1 MPSPAPEPLS
11 PRPLTIWLVNPF
23 DDIPGE
29 GPRPMRSWSLARVL
43 AGRGHS
49 VTWWTATW
57 GHRRKAVRQPPRDL
71 PEEEGFAVRL
81 VAVRPYDRDV
91 SLARVASHR
100 DFARTF
106 ERLATEMIAS
116 GQMER
121 PDLILAS
128 LPPLEAPEVCLR
140 LARRLDATFV
150 PDIQGLWPEA
160 LSGLLPGPD
169 VLRRLLA
176 PLVFGGMRRRRDAI
190 VAAADAVAATSHTH
204 LDVVL
209 PAAAV
214 TASPAPAAGSTAAP
228 LLAAALPSSGVT
240 GAREPAPT
248 PRHVCYL
255 GAYVQEFATAR
266 PHIVEVPVPG
276 APATSALAAPPLACV
291 CVGSPEDGPDLDT
304 LVKAAVLLG
313 ERRTAVTIHVADM
326 GRDEARLRRAA
337 AGLRGSCRL
346 VVHGLLERRAYAE
359 LLGSCDVGLVCMRP
373 ESRVGVPQM
382 ACDYAAAGL
391 AIVSSLPGEL
401 EDLVEKHHAG
411 VRAAPDA
418 SSWAEAVAGLA
429 ADRRRLSGLRE
440 GARRLAAA
448 SFDRETTYARF
459 ADWLEAVTAGLATD
473 DA

>member
-29 GPRPMRSWSLARVL
+29 GLRPMRYWSLARVL

-57 GHRRKAVRQPPRDL
+57 SHRRKAVRQPPRDL

-91 SLARVASHR
+91 SLSRVASHR

-116 GQMER
+116 AQMER

-150 PDIQGLWPEA
+150 PDILGLWPESLA
-160 LSGLLPGPD
+160 SLLPGPD

-209 PAAAV
+209 PAAA
-214 TASPAPAAGSTAAP
+214 PAAETGAAAP
-228 LLAAALPSSGVT
+228 LPAAALLSP
-240 GAREPAPT
+240 GAAEPAPV
-248 PRHVCYL
+248 PRHVCYQ

-266 PHIVEVPVPG
+266 PHISEVPAPG
-276 APATSALAAPPLACV
+276 APATTALAAPPLTCV
-291 CVGSPEDGPDLDT
+291 CTGSPESEQDIET

-313 ERRTAVTIHVADM
+313 ERRTAVTIHVAGM

-346 VVHGLLERRAYAE
+346 VVHGLLERRAHAE

-373 ESRVGVPQM
+373 ESRVAVPDN

-401 EDLVEKHHAG
+401 EDLVETHHAG
-411 VRAAPDA
+411 VRSIAGVPASLADA
-418 SSWAEAVAGLA
+418 IASLAV
-429 ADRRRLSGLRE
+429 DRRRLASLRE

-459 ADWLEAVTAGLATD
+459 ADWLEAVTAGLAPD